1 MGSSSQYMDAWHCA
15 NSIKKGICGE
25 EERFSYMG
33 VSMHVYNMLS
43 MSSEFASHFGNV
55 EEIDGLTEVGEFCGF
70 KVFLDMYMKP
80 DEILLSC
87 DKASMRDRKLDL
99 LLEGKEFHKEKRVK
113 IKS

>member
-15 NSIKKGICGE
+15 NSIKKEIEGE
-25 EERFSYMG
+25 EERFSHMV

-43 MSSEFASHFGNV
+43 MNAEFASHFGNV

-87 DKASMRDRKLDL
+87 DRSSMRDRKLEL
-99 LLEGKEFHKEKRVK
+99 ILEGKEFHKEKRVK

>member
-1 MGSSSQYMDAWHCA
+1 MDAWHCA
-15 NSIKKGICGE
+15 NSIKKEIGGE
-25 EERFSYMG
+25 EERFSHMV

-55 EEIDGLTEVGEFCGF
+55 EEIDGLTEVGEFFGF

-87 DKASMRDRKLDL
+87 DKSSMRDRKLDL
-99 LLEGKEFHKEKRVK
+99 LLDGKEFHKEKRVK
-113 IKS
+113 I